1 MHKQAVFRLGASA
14 LLVGLALAVILVI
27 RSPALASGKSAP
39 PPGSTGQ
46 QKYCEMYEHALATNL
61 KVSVAQLAAANKA
74 ALETTVKQ
82 AMADGAITQAQ
93 ETRIVDKIRQLG
105 SDPCADLAR
114 AAAAHRARYANA
126 HQAVLTAVAGAL
138 HLPAATLELDL
149 SHGQTVAQIAAA
161 QHVNLTDVNAAYL
174 TAVQDQLKMAV
185 TNGTMTQPQADK
197 MYQAIQR
204 AVANGRY
211 PLLYTHAHT

>member
-1 MHKQAVFRLGASA
+1 MHKRTVLRLVGGA
-14 LLVGLALAVILVI
+14 LLVGLALAAILVNW
-27 RSPALASGKSAP
+27 SPALASGKSAP
-39 PPGSTGQ
+39 PPGSSGQ
-46 QKYCEMYEHALATNL
+46 QKYCETYVHTLATKL

-93 ETRIVDKIRQLG
+93 ETRILDKINQLG

-114 AAAAHRARYANA
+114 ASAAHRAQYANA

-138 HLPAATLELDL
+138 KMSPADL
-149 SHGQTVAQIAAA
+149 QGDLKSGRTVPQIAAA
-161 QHVNLTDVNAAYL
+161 QHVNLSDVNAAYL
-174 TAVQDQLKMAV
+174 AAVQDQLKMAV
-185 TNGTMTQPQADK
+185 TNGAMTQPQADK
-197 MYQAIQR
+197 VYQAIQR

-211 PLLYTHAHT
+211 PLLYAHPQA